1 MSSNKKYY
9 IIGGSILA
17 IAAIIGLSKAGVFG
31 DKKKGTEVEIAKV
44 EQRTIVETVSA
55 TGKIQPEI
63 EVKIS
68 SEVSGEIIAL
78 PVKEGQNVKKGD
90 LLVRVNPELYTSG
103 LNRSQAGLSNTK
115 AGLSQADAQFKEAK
129 ASYERSKKL
138 FEKGIISRSEW
149 DKSIAAYEGAQ
160 AAKQAAYY
168 SVQSASATV
177 NESKENL
184 GKTAIYAPVS
194 GTISRLDVELGERV
208 LGTQQ
213 MAGTE
218 LMRVA
223 DLNNMEVEV
232 DVNENDIVKIE
243 IGDEAKVEVDAY
255 LRKEFKG
262 IVTSISNS
270 ASTALSADQVTNFKV
285 KVRILKESYADI
297 MKGKPANFSPFRP
310 GMTATVD
317 IFTTRKENVVSV
329 PISAV
334 VMRTDTT
341 ATRNAYAE
349 VAEGEE
355 NSTPE
360 VKNEKRFECVF
371 VKVGNKVKLKIITTG
386 IQDDTYIEVLS
397 GLKKGEEIVTG
408 PYTVVTKE
416 LNPGDEVFV
425 KSKDE
430 IEAEKK
436 KEIEASKKKS
446 GNAKVS

>member
-1 MSSNKKYY
+1 MTSKTKY
-9 IIGGSILA
+9 ILIGGA
-17 IAAIIGLSKAGVFG
+17 IALVIGLVALKKAGVFG
-31 DKKKGTEVEIAKV
+31 DNANVTEVEIAKV

-68 SEVSGEIIAL
+68 SEVSGEIISL

-103 LNRSQAGLSNTK
+103 LNRSQAGLANTK

-129 ASYERSKKL
+129 ASYERTKKL

-149 DKSIAAYEGAQ
+149 DKSVAAYEGAM
-160 AAKQAAYY
+160 ASKQAAYY
-168 SVQSASATV
+168 NVQSASATV
-177 NESKENL
+177 NESRENL

-194 GTISRLDVELGERV
+194 GTISKLDVELGERV

-255 LRKEFKG
+255 LKKEFKG

-285 KVRILKESYADI
+285 KVRILKESYEDL
-297 MKGKPANFSPFRP
+297 MQGKPSNFSPFRP

-317 IFTTRKENVVSV
+317 IITTRKENVVTV
-329 PISAV
+329 PISSV

-341 ATRNAYAE
+341 STRKAYLAE
-349 VAEGEE
+349 DE
-355 NSTPE
+355 NSEEVNNDAPV
-360 VKNEKRFECVF
+360 VKNDKRYECVF
-371 VKVGNKVKLKIITTG
+371 VKDGDKVKLRIVTTG

-397 GLKKGEEIVTG
+397 GLKKGRLLLLVRILRFQKT
-408 PYTVVTKE
+408 
-416 LNPGDEVFV
+416 
-425 KSKDE
+425 
-430 IEAEKK
+430 
-436 KEIEASKKKS
+436 
-446 GNAKVS
+446 